1 MRPCAVEP
9 IEIPTGDG
17 FAVRG
22 DLYTSSRQTR
32 SGIIVLCHGFKGYR
46 TWGFFPYVAGRFV
59 EAGFA
64 ALAIDFSFNGTYS
77 AEWPHTA
84 PPPAGDRFIPFGPTT
99 PPPHIRPDLFRR
111 NTIQREIAD
120 LIVILRAIARDGIEG
135 RIQRG
140 APVGLFGYSRGA
152 VVATLVARENDAVGA
167 LCTWSCP
174 VHPDHFTAAQKARW
188 RKNGEYAFTDARDG
202 TRLALSTG
210 YLDDLEANRDAYDLL
225 HRVAGLRVPHLIVH
239 GEADLAVRVA
249 DARALHEAEKE
260 LHDKRLL
267 VIRTGH
273 TFRVTDDMEI
283 FPKRTPRALVEASD
297 TTTEWFT
304 HYLEKG
310 N

>member
-1 MRPCAVEP
+1 MRPCVLET

-22 DLYTSSRQTR
+22 DLYTRPGEKR
-32 SGIIVLCHGFKGYR
+32 PGIIVLCHGFKGYR
-46 TWGFFPYVAGRFV
+46 TWGFFPYVAGRLV
-59 EAGFA
+59 EAGFT

-84 PPPAGDRFIPFGPTT
+84 RPPAEDRFIPFGPTT

-135 RIQRG
+135 RIERG
-140 APVGLFGYSRGA
+140 APVGLFGHSRGA
-152 VVATLVARENDAVGA
+152 VVATLVARENDSVGA

-188 RKNGEYAFTDARDG
+188 RKNGEYGFTDSRDG
-202 TRLALSTG
+202 TRLALSTD
-210 YLDDLEANRDAYDLL
+210 YLDDLEANRDAFDLL
-225 HRVAGLRVPHLIVH
+225 RRVVDLRIPHLIIH
-239 GEADLAVRVA
+239 GEADLAVGA
-249 DARALHEAEKE
+249 GDARALHGAER
-260 LHDKRLL
+260 LLTDKRLL

-273 TFRVTDDMEI
+273 TFGVTDDMEI

-297 TTTEWFT
+297 TTVEWFT
-304 HYLEKG
+304 RCLEKG
-310 N
+310 H

>member
-1 MRPCAVEP
+1 MRPCAVET

-22 DLYTSSRQTR
+22 DLYTRPGEKR
-32 SGIIVLCHGFKGYR
+32 PGIIVLCHGFKGYR
-46 TWGFFPYVAGRFV
+46 TWGFFPYVAGRLV
-59 EAGFA
+59 EAGFT

-84 PPPAGDRFIPFGPTT
+84 RPPAEDRFIPFGPTT

-135 RIQRG
+135 RIERG
-140 APVGLFGYSRGA
+140 APVGLFGHSRGA
-152 VVATLVARENDAVGA
+152 VVATLVARENDSVGA

-188 RKNGEYAFTDARDG
+188 RKNGEYGFTDSRDG
-202 TRLALSTG
+202 TRLALSTD
-210 YLDDLEANRDAYDLL
+210 YLDDLEANRDAFDLL
-225 HRVAGLRVPHLIVH
+225 RRVVDLRIPHLIIH
-239 GEADLAVRVA
+239 GEADLAVGA
-249 DARALHEAEKE
+249 GDARALHGAER
-260 LHDKRLL
+260 LLTDKRLL

-273 TFRVTDDMEI
+273 TFGVTDDMEI

-297 TTTEWFT
+297 TTVEWFT
-304 HYLEKG
+304 RCLEKG
-310 N
+310 H